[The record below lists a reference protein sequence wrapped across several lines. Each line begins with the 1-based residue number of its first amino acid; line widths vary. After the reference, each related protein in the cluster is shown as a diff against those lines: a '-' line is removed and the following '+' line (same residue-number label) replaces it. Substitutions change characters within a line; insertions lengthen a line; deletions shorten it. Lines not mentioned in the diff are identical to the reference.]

1 MKTLFFGTAILLCL
15 AAQPAGAAP
24 ILAANFC
31 PGNASCPAG
40 LEEASLVFSEDLST
54 ALDLNDYLLD
64 VTFDGGATGPLYLDM
79 WSFTIAGVQTPS
91 GYEVKPTVLSFSD
104 GSGWLMYY
112 DNVNNGSSCTANP
125 GSSQEVCANGTTTAS
140 LLNNEVTFQLSVDL
154 AGDGSGGDDFL
165 LASNSNVN
173 LRARFVDAD
182 GKKVGAILSPS
193 SIRVDFPR
201 EITEVP
207 EPTSLF
213 LLGSGL
219 VAIAGRVRKRLK
231 G

>member
-1 MKTLFFGTAILLCL
+1 MAKILSLSSLMFLFALSVI
-15 AAQPAGAAP
+15 PASAAP

-40 LEEASLVFSEDLST
+40 LEEASLVFNEDLST
-54 ALDLNDYLLD
+54 PLDLNDYLLD
-64 VTFDGGATGPLYLDM
+64 VTFDGGATGPLYLDL
-79 WSFTIAGVQTPS
+79 WSFTIEGVQTPD

-104 GSGWLMYY
+104 GSGWLMYF
-112 DNVNNGSSCTANP
+112 DNVSNSATACTADP
-125 GSSQEVCANGTTTAS
+125 GSSQSVCANGTTTAS

-154 AGDGSGGDDFL
+154 AGDFL
-165 LASNSNVN
+165 LASDSSVN
-173 LRARFVDAD
+173 LRALFVDAD
-182 GKKVGAILSPS
+182 GNKVGAILSPNFNT
-193 SIRVDFPR
+193 VDFPR
-201 EITEVP
+201 DVTEVP

-219 VAIAGRVRKRLK
+219 VAVAGRVRKRLK